1 MRMKVKEFLNVLNME
16 VKYKI
21 VDKYTREIY
30 YNTEIYKRN
39 IDIKELFEKNIYM
52 VFPSKEDDSILD
64 IRVF

>member
-1 MRMKVKEFLNVLNME
+1 MKVKEFLDVLNMQ

-39 IDIKELFEKNIYM
+39 IDRKELFEKNIYM

>member
-1 MRMKVKEFLNVLNME
+1 MKVKEFLDVLNMQ

-39 IDIKELFEKNIYM
+39 IDKKELFEKNIYM

>member
-1 MRMKVKEFLNVLNME
+1 MKVKEFLDVLNMQ

>member
-1 MRMKVKEFLNVLNME
+1 MKVKEFLDVLNMQ

-39 IDIKELFEKNIYM
+39 MDRKELFEKNIYM

>member
-1 MRMKVKEFLNVLNME
+1 MKVKEFLNVLNME

>member
-1 MRMKVKEFLNVLNME
+1 MKVKEFLDVLNMQ

-39 IDIKELFEKNIYM
+39 IDIKELFEKIFIWYFLVKKM
-52 VFPSKEDDSILD
+52 ILS
-64 IRVF
+64 

>member
-1 MRMKVKEFLNVLNME
+1 MQ

-21 VDKYTREIY
+21 VDIYTREIY

-39 IDIKELFEKNIYM
+39 IDRKELFEKNIYM
-52 VFPSKEDDSILD
+52 IFPSKEDDSILD

>member
-1 MRMKVKEFLNVLNME
+1 MKVKEFLDVLNMQ

-39 IDIKELFEKNIYM
+39 IDRKELFEKNIYM
-52 VFPSKEDDSILD
+52 VFHSKEDDSILD

>member
-1 MRMKVKEFLNVLNME
+1 MKVKEFLDVLNMQ

-21 VDKYTREIY
+21 VDIYTREIY

-39 IDIKELFEKNIYM
+39 IDRKELFEKNIYM
-52 VFPSKEDDSILD
+52 IFPSKEDDSILD